1 MGILVKKKGNMIIE
15 DLLFPK
21 LNCVFCGKNILNDR
35 FVCNNCKKK
44 YKPIFNRVINN
55 DCDDYLD
62 EHFNKY
68 IKEHIYFYKYE
79 DIRNLL
85 LNFKFKDK
93 SYIYRGFIEL
103 INSKELKNLKELKDF
118 LKEYDLI
125 ISVPTHI
132 TRKIDRGYNQS
143 DLIAKQISKVFNI
156 KYIKNVLYKKENTI
170 SQNKLSEEK
179 RKTNVI
185 NAFVLNKKKID
196 LIENKNILIIDDI
209 YTTGSTVKECAKTIK
224 DTCNVNQIG
233 VLTIAKT

>member
-1 MGILVKKKGNMIIE
+1 M
-15 DLLFPK
+15 
-21 LNCVFCGKNILNDR
+21 
-35 FVCNNCKKK
+35 
-44 YKPIFNRVINN
+44 
-55 DCDDYLD
+55 
-62 EHFNKY
+62 
-68 IKEHIYFYKYE
+68 
-79 DIRNLL
+79 
-85 LNFKFKDK
+85 
-93 SYIYRGFIEL
+93 
-103 INSKELKNLKELKDF
+103 KNLKELKDF

-185 NAFVLNKKKID
+185 NVFRINKKKID

-224 DTCNVNQIG
+224 DACNVNKIG